1 MKRVND
7 SIALYLSA
15 AFSTMTCFW
24 AFLGLAL
31 LPLIVPRLMPEVQF
45 ISSGVLQLIALP
57 LIAVA
62 GKIIQDQQ
70 AAHAAEIAALHD
82 KHDAVADFHEQHAAD
97 LAALHLKHDELHDH
111 IKGRPDASSE

>member
-1 MKRVND
+1 MKRIND
-7 SIALYLSA
+7 SIAIYLSA

-24 AFLGLAL
+24 VFLALAL

-70 AAHAAEIAALHD
+70 AAHGAEIAALHE
-82 KHDAVADFHEQHAAD
+82 KHDAALEMHEQHAAD
-97 LAALHLKHDELHDH
+97 LAALHGKL
-111 IKGRPDASSE
+111 DANPG